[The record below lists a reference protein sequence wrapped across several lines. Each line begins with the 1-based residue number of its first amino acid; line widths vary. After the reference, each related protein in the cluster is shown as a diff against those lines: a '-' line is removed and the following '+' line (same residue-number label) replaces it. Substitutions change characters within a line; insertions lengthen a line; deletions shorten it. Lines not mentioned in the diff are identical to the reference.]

1 MHVLHLLKVSGESA
15 DDALANADSITSEWG
30 DADNWR
36 TFFVA
41 FDAKG
46 HATWETGEEG
56 NLDLANVVKDL
67 REDIAEKLAL
77 TGQSDGTE
85 FGDWVA
91 GRDLQARGDAKTTLR
106 DCGTLEAFDPWA
118 HSYRSWQIDTF
129 GVTHLHDEARPGE
142 QLYLVVVDMH
152 T

>member
-1 MHVLHLLKVSGESA
+1 MHVLHLLKVSGESPA
-15 DDALANADSITSEWG
+15 DAMTNADAITSDWG
-30 DADNWR
+30 DEDNWR

-41 FDAKG
+41 YDAAG
-46 HATWETGEEG
+46 RATWASGEKG
-56 NLDLANVVKDL
+56 DLDLSGLIKEL

-77 TGQSDGTE
+77 TGESDGSE
-85 FGDWVA
+85 FGDWKA
-91 GRDLQARGDAKTTLR
+91 GRDLQARGDAKTAVR
-106 DCGTLEAFDPWA
+106 RAGSPDAFDPWE
-118 HSYRSWQIDTF
+118 HSYRDWQIDTF